1 VLCSNYDR
9 LLDTLTKALQSS
21 GLDLSRAN
29 ISVQIDLGKNAT
41 IAAVD
46 TSAKVATTPES
57 SAQSHQSQGRTRAS
71 PLVTGPEPPLKKP
84 KLESQH

>member
-1 VLCSNYDR
+1 MHNLSVVSQFGR

-46 TSAKVATTPES
+46 TSAKVCRHSTLTTS
-57 SAQSHQSQGRTRAS
+57 GT
-71 PLVTGPEPPLKKP
+71 
-84 KLESQH
+84 